1 MDPIEEPKTPQQ
13 TANSQPTTTSE
24 SVSTSVSTASETGT
38 ANVANATQET
48 KPTTKKPKNEYELK
62 RQQLGSE
69 FDETWDDDRR
79 AEWTA
84 KVLSTIEDEAKAN
97 RPRYRRPDRS
107 SSDDADR
114 DRPRRSSDPFTAH
127 VQADRQ
133 ARTQILE
140 QIEADD
146 PEAAA
151 KLQQMFED
159 PNYRLPGKTD
169 DAIRAWQMQHT
180 LDSLPSDADPEIA
193 RMIRLEA
200 GKALWERVQHGRGA
214 GESEAEYR
222 AAVNDAFTA
231 GLTSGVEQAGGL
243 LKRQAVD
250 KVLSEIDE
258 EFHSKFLADMESMD
272 LNDAVEKLNEA
283 MLEQNRREVVE
294 QIPAE
299 HLKTF
304 HRDWDER
311 GWDAA
316 IENVNVAIDRDNQAR
331 ADETV
336 NEVLSNVPPELHSRF
351 LIDVDSVGLERAVF
365 NLNSTRQSAGRE
377 AALAAVPPDLL
388 ETFRSDWLNHGWE
401 AALVN
406 VNVAIDRNNRAAER
420 AAVNEVL
427 NDLPAGLHEQF
438 RGDVAAVGFGSALQK
453 LAPAIEGQVVNEVL
467 GQVSAEY
474 HERFLEDVEAV
485 GFDRALGNLNSAI
498 FLADEQSARIAAFQD
513 FAITDLQEARELGG
527 NVGDAER
534 WAAIRAVLADA
545 PERRELEGN
554 MADAERWAEVRA
566 VIAASPELR
575 EMVSNRLIQDRNDS
589 AVGSAQEYAIT
600 QGPERR
606 ELEANWIDAHRWA
619 WINNPEAMGAHR
631 REIEVAA
638 TAGRQAKLG
647 GPAQGLYDALF
658 DTKLRAYNVMAAGR
672 HIGLEAPPPP
682 PELLEEMHRATAT
695 EFQRLMN
702 DADVRYQETVGG
714 YDPERSLYLPFGASV
729 PRSYELSG
737 KAIDRGKDVVDAGVG
752 EEELALRGN
761 WDRRWAQV
769 LGEVSQI
776 KPTLSPQM
784 STSMALLT
792 PAVSGMVGGTN
803 ALIAGGNYSERELEA
818 MADVAFLTGRG
829 FVRNDG
835 TAFTKG
841 DFVAPSRWGEAKG
854 ELQMLAPGDAIF
866 EVTPGLGEFET
877 MHEISSAWVP
887 RNEKW
892 IYGGLEALG
901 MWPARSG
908 AAVRQARMAALLAD
922 YGQQGRATLVTVPSA
937 YQRLGHLGQQA
948 PLAKSAQGVNWWTDP
963 GRSHQAEILDSLLR
977 MAESGSPV
985 MRQQAAVVL
994 EQITGQRPPMP
1005 GLDLNLSGRIAA
1017 MAPDRRMIAA
1027 MLAAPVAGLG
1037 TTSFAPL
1044 VAPPPPVAVVR
1055 APDIAVVQGPDS
1067 AMWSPQTPLIPITR
1081 SAVNVPESE
1090 AIVIAP
1096 GVATQ
1101 PQFETGVLAQP
1112 GVMTRPWVAAPT
1124 AVKSQVEPKVAMDTK
1139 VATRAQPNVVPETG
1153 ADPNSPATTQ
1163 PAPVVAP
1170 DPDGTVPTGIPH
1182 PDVVWDPAVTPA
1194 SPVVIT
1200 PRVVDHIGRVVSNVP
1215 GQMTTPNVMLNPAP
1229 GYQLEPLEHP
1239 DTPPAPATGHAL
1251 NPAVRSRVDERV
1263 NRRRTRVRR
1272 RPRMDQNVGSPHKDQ
1287 FIPPNRHP
1295 AKVTWQDAGV
1305 VHTLDLHTNDQTVV
1319 RALVPT
1325 DAPAHETFAV
1335 TEWASNPAPVRI
1347 IDLPG
1352 RYEAIVGPAGPSLR
1366 LDRQRRRSVFGQ
1378 RRVL

>member
-1 MDPIEEPKTPQQ
+1 M
-13 TANSQPTTTSE
+13 
-24 SVSTSVSTASETGT
+24 
-38 ANVANATQET
+38 
-48 KPTTKKPKNEYELK
+48 
-62 RQQLGSE
+62 
-69 FDETWDDDRR
+69 
-79 AEWTA
+79 
-84 KVLSTIEDEAKAN
+84 
-97 RPRYRRPDRS
+97 
-107 SSDDADR
+107 
-114 DRPRRSSDPFTAH
+114 
-127 VQADRQ
+127 
-133 ARTQILE
+133 
-140 QIEADD
+140 
-146 PEAAA
+146 
-151 KLQQMFED
+151 
-159 PNYRLPGKTD
+159 
-169 DAIRAWQMQHT
+169 
-180 LDSLPSDADPEIA
+180 
-193 RMIRLEA
+193 
-200 GKALWERVQHGRGA
+200 
-214 GESEAEYR
+214 
-222 AAVNDAFTA
+222 
-231 GLTSGVEQAGGL
+231 
-243 LKRQAVD
+243 
-250 KVLSEIDE
+250 
-258 EFHSKFLADMESMD
+258 
-272 LNDAVEKLNEA
+272 
-283 MLEQNRREVVE
+283 
-294 QIPAE
+294 
-299 HLKTF
+299 
-304 HRDWDER
+304 
-311 GWDAA
+311 
-316 IENVNVAIDRDNQAR
+316 
-331 ADETV
+331 
-336 NEVLSNVPPELHSRF
+336 
-351 LIDVDSVGLERAVF
+351 
-365 NLNSTRQSAGRE
+365 
-377 AALAAVPPDLL
+377 
-388 ETFRSDWLNHGWE
+388 
-401 AALVN
+401 
-406 VNVAIDRNNRAAER
+406 
-420 AAVNEVL
+420 
-427 NDLPAGLHEQF
+427 
-438 RGDVAAVGFGSALQK
+438 
-453 LAPAIEGQVVNEVL
+453 VNEVL

-498 FLADEQSARIAAFQD
+498 YLADEQNTRIAAFQD

-527 NVGDAER
+527 NVVDAER
-534 WAAIRAVLADA
+534 WAAIRAVLANA

-554 MADAERWAEVRA
+554 MADAERWAEIRA

-575 EMVSNRLIQDRNDS
+575 EMVSNRLIPDRNDS
-589 AVGSAQEYAIT
+589 AVMSAQEYAIT

-606 ELEANWIDAHRWA
+606 ELEANWRDAHRWA

-638 TAGRQAKLG
+638 TAGMQAKLG
-647 GPAQGLYDALF
+647 GPAQELYDALF
-658 DTKLRAYNVMAAGR
+658 DTKLRTYNVMAAGR

-682 PELLEEMHRATAT
+682 PELLEEMHRATAQD
-695 EFQRLMN
+695 FLGRLS
-702 DADVRYQETVGG
+702 AAEVRYRETVEG
-714 YDPERSLYLPFGASV
+714 YDPERSIILPGGFQIEG
-729 PRSYELSG
+729 SYAVGG
-737 KAIDRGKDVVDAGVG
+737 KGIDRGKDVVDAVAGVDDSVQRG
-752 EEELALRGN
+752 SWSPIRAEMLRGLTN
-761 WDRRWAQV
+761 SQALPNQV
-769 LGEVSQI
+769 TAMFAGLPPV
-776 KPTLSPQM
+776 
-784 STSMALLT
+784 
-792 PAVSGMVGGTN
+792 VSGMVGGVN
-803 ALIAGGNYSERELEA
+803 ASIAALNYSDRELEA
-818 MADVAFLTGRG
+818 MADVAYLTGRG

-835 TAFTKG
+835 AAFTKG
-841 DFVAPSRWGEAKG
+841 DFVAPNRWSEAKG

-877 MHEISSAWVP
+877 LHEISSAWVP
-887 RNEKW
+887 RNEKL

-901 MWPARSG
+901 MWPARTG
-908 AAVRQARMAALLAD
+908 AAVRKARMAALLAD
-922 YGQQGRATLVTVPSA
+922 YGKQGRATLVIDPSA
-937 YQRLGHLGQQA
+937 YQRHGHLGQQA
-948 PLAKSAQGVNWWTDP
+948 ALAKTAQGVNWWTDP
-963 GRSHQAEILDSLLR
+963 GRAHQMEIFDSLLR
-977 MAESGSPV
+977 MAESRSPV

-1037 TTSFAPL
+1037 TTAFAPL

-1067 AMWSPQTPLIPITR
+1067 AIWSPQPPLIPINR

-1101 PQFETGVLAQP
+1101 PQFETGVLAKP
-1112 GVMTRPWVAAPT
+1112 GVMTRPWVAVPT
-1124 AVKSQVEPKVAMDTK
+1124 AVRSQVEQRVAMDTE

-1229 GYQLEPLEHP
+1229 GYQLEPLEQP

-1325 DAPAHETFAV
+1325 DAPAHETFEI
-1335 TEWASNPAPVRI
+1335 TEWASKPAPVRI

-1366 LDRQRRRSVFGQ
+1366 LDRQRRRSVIGQ